1 MAHNI
6 GAMFYF
12 GDIPWHGLGTALPA
26 AATLSEALTH
36 GELRWTVELVPL
48 ATAEPVASPVAQRMA
63 VVRTDRGPGTPGRVL
78 GVVHPGF
85 RPLQNED
92 GARLFD
98 NLLGRGD
105 AIYHTGG
112 YLGSGEVVWLLA
124 RVPGGIK
131 VSDRD
136 VLEPYLLFTNSHDG
150 SVGIDI
156 RLTTVRV
163 VCQNTLSLALHSG
176 NRRQVFRR
184 AHRGSHELLAL
195 EAKAFFALSQERMRD
210 TEALFRRLAKEPCPG
225 DAFDRF
231 LLQLLPEPR
240 RPATANANPAVRK
253 AWETRTESI
262 AAARA
267 AIGRVRSD
275 GIEERAI
282 PPAGANWWES
292 LNAVTAWVDHRQQT
306 DGDRYAHVLLGSG
319 DKMKTAALEL
329 AVQATSSYGR

>member
-6 GAMFYF
+6 GAMFHF
-12 GDIPWHGLGTALPA
+12 GAMPWHGLGKRLPA
-26 AATLSEALTH
+26 AANLSEALTA
-36 GELRWTVELVPL
+36 GELRWTVDLVPL
-48 ATAEPVASPVAQRMA
+48 ATDEPQPSPVAQRMA
-63 VVRTDRGPGTPGRVL
+63 VVRTDRAPGMPGRVL

-92 GARLFD
+92 GVRLFD

-124 RVPGGIK
+124 RVPGAIK

-150 SVGIDI
+150 SIGIDI

-163 VCQNTLSLALHSG
+163 VCQNTLSLALHTG
-176 NRRQVFRR
+176 PRRQVFRR
-184 AHRGSHELLAL
+184 AHRGSPELLQL
-195 EAKAFFALSQERMRD
+195 EAKAFFAFSQERMKEA
-210 TEALFRRLAKEPCPG
+210 EALFQHLAKSPCS
-225 DAFDRF
+225 DEAFDRF

-240 RPATANANPAVRK
+240 RPATADANPAVGK
-253 AWETRTESI
+253 AWETRAKTI
-262 AAARA
+262 AASRA
-267 AIGRVRSD
+267 SIQRVRAE

-282 PPAGANWWES
+282 PPAKPNWWEA
-292 LNAVTAWVDHRQQT
+292 LNSVTAWVDHRQET
-306 DGDRYAHVLLGSG
+306 EGDRYAHVLLGSG
-319 DKMKTAALEL
+319 DKLKASALDL
-329 AVQATSSYGR
+329 AVQATSSNDR